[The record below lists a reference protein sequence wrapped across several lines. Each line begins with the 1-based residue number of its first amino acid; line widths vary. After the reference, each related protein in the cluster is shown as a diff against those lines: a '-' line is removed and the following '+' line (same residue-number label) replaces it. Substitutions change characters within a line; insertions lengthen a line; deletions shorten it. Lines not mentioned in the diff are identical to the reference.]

1 MKSFIKYAKI
11 YSGGIPIF
19 KEDDIFKTEIPI
31 SNIKNKV
38 PAINTGDKSAINADK
53 TPINIEELIIQYLK
67 ENEYITNKI
76 IKETYGIKDTKSKTV
91 LRKLVT
97 QNRIIPEGANKNR
110 KYKLNK

>member
-1 MKSFIKYAKI
+1 M
-11 YSGGIPIF
+11 
-19 KEDDIFKTEIPI
+19 KEDDIFRTIIPLVEDIKEEKINADKTP
-31 SNIKNKV
+31 
-38 PAINTGDKSAINADK
+38 INADK

-76 IKETYGIKDTKSKTV
+76 IKETYGIKDTKAKTV

-97 QNRIIPEGANKNR
+97 QNQIIPEGANKNR